1 MLLARLDRN
10 GAIEVVTRIELQTLL
25 VGIDIQLN
33 SSDVGVHCE
42 DTNICSFGRGVPGAV
57 KDEGIV
63 VAGTVESAVI
73 NSVED
78 ISSDLFWRGK
88 IEGRAVD
95 NPDRAVRYFNIVDLY
110 IARRIGHVERVIQ
123 DCHV

>member
-1 MLLARLDRN
+1 MLLAHLDRN

-42 DTNICSFGRGVPGAV
+42 DTNICSLWRRVPGAV

-63 VAGTVESAVI
+63 VAGTIESAVI

-88 IEGRAVD
+88 VKGRAVD
-95 NPDRAVRYFNIVDLY
+95 NPDRAVRYFNVVDLY

>member
-1 MLLARLDRN
+1 MLLAQLDRD

-33 SSDVGVHCE
+33 SSDVGIHCE
-42 DTNICSFGRGVPGAV
+42 DTNICSFWRRVPGAV

-88 IEGRAVD
+88 IKGRAVD
-95 NPDRAVRYFNIVDLY
+95 DPDRAVRYFNVVDLY

>member
-33 SSDVGVHCE
+33 PSDVGVHRE
-42 DTNICSFGRGVPGAV
+42 DTDICSFWRRVPGAI
-57 KDEGIV
+57 KDECII

-73 NSVED
+73 NSVKN
-78 ISSDLFWRGK
+78 ISSDLFWRGEIK
-88 IEGRAVD
+88 GRAVD
-95 NPDRAVRYFNIVDLY
+95 NPDCAVRYFNVVNLH
-110 IARRIGHVERVIQ
+110 IARRIGHVERVI
-123 DCHV
+123 